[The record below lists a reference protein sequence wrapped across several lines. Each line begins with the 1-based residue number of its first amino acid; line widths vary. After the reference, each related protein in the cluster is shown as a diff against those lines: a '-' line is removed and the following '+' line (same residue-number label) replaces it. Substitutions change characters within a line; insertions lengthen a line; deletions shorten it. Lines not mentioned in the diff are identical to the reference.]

1 MMVLEK
7 LSDFIIFKLKSNV
20 SLYCQ
25 VKLFS
30 ELYENHLLT
39 WFVICLPVQY
49 DAILGHFLYRIYM
62 HVNCDVILKS

>member
-1 MMVLEK
+1 MMVFEK
-7 LSDFIIFKLKSNV
+7 LSEIIIIKNGP
-20 SLYCQ
+20 
-25 VKLFS
+25 VKRFS

-49 DAILGHFLYRIYM
+49 DAILGHFLYRVDM